1 MNTESTVASLA
12 YALPMPAQRVSGHGD
27 NGRDGWLQAGSGDVR
42 RLTGAEI
49 ETLVARVRSGDA
61 RAWDVLVR
69 CLSPALHRG
78 IGAFTLSVEAR
89 DDVFSN
95 TWLKLLEHI
104 DKIEK
109 PASLVSWLMTTA
121 RNEALQFVKAR
132 ARYVPVA
139 EPDLALVDHQSMDEA
154 LLDSELSVAVWRA
167 FQHLSAACQSILRL
181 LTLDPPLSYD
191 EIVELLGLPHGSIGP
206 TKGRCL
212 EKLRSRPELRVFL
225 DRQAEGGLGY
235 E

>member
-1 MNTESTVASLA
+1 MT
-12 YALPMPAQRVSGHGD
+12 YALPMPAQMVPGHD
-27 NGRDGWLQAGSGDVR
+27 ENGRDDSPPL
-42 RLTGAEI
+42 RLGAPRKLSGAEI
-49 ETLVARVRSGDA
+49 ESLVFRIRGGDST
-61 RAWDVLVR
+61 AWDVLVR

-89 DDVFSN
+89 DDVFAN

-104 DKIEK
+104 DTIEK

-121 RNEALQFVKAR
+121 RNEAYQFVKSR
-132 ARYVPVA
+132 SRTVPMA
-139 EPDLALVDHQSMDEA
+139 EPRVISVDRQPIDEA
-154 LLDSELSVAVWRA
+154 LLDNELAVALWRA
-167 FQHLSAACQSILRL
+167 FQHLSPACQNILRL

-212 EKLRSRPELRVFL
+212 EKLRSRPELAPFL
-225 DRQAEGGLGY
+225 DGQTAGGARHG
-235 E
+235 

>member
-1 MNTESTVASLA
+1 MNTKSTVPSLT

-27 NGRDGWLQAGSGDVR
+27 NGRDGWLDAGSGARR
-42 RLTGAEI
+42 RLSGAEI
-49 ETLVARVRSGDA
+49 ETLVARVRNGDA
-61 RAWDVLVR
+61 TAWDVLVR

-104 DKIEK
+104 DRIEK

-132 ARYVPVA
+132 SRYVPMA
-139 EPDLALVDHQSMDEA
+139 EPDVASVDHRGMDEA

-181 LTLDPPLSYD
+181 LTLDPPLPYD

-225 DRQAEGGLGY
+225 DRQAEGGFGY
-235 E
+235 A

>member
-1 MNTESTVASLA
+1 MDTKFRVPSLT
-12 YALPMPAQRVSGHGD
+12 YALPMPAQTVPGHGD
-27 NGRDGWLQAGSGDVR
+27 HGRDGGLRGRHGDVR
-42 RLTGAEI
+42 RLSGAEI

-61 RAWDVLVR
+61 GAWDVLVR

-139 EPDLALVDHQSMDEA
+139 EPDVTSVDHQPIDEA

-212 EKLRSRPELRVFL
+212 EKLRSRPELAPFL
-225 DRQAEGGLGY
+225 DRQAKGGLGY